1 MPAANV
7 PSFDADESYE
17 VSLLAQAFRALLS
30 QESLDQ
36 LLCELAEAARV
47 HTNCEHVVIERT
59 RGAADRGLR
68 LHGPWASSGA
78 EYRAESLPSLE
89 LPVVVDG
96 FSSHA
101 IKFFKR
107 RSPDRFSRTELD
119 HARRLGDLAGLVL
132 QGGASLR
139 ESSPRRLEPD
149 HEPAE
154 PARQDFEDAVLA
166 ALESQHGKAALLIAR
181 VSDLDQVNRRH
192 GREVGDEVLRLVARS
207 MREVIGSAGTVGRV
221 RRHEFGAVLPGED
234 FARAS
239 ERAKALDKLFANPQ
253 PVLGR
258 DDVDATI
265 AVGVAAAV
273 DGDPGSVAPIFHA
286 AYQAL
291 ERELAELK
299 RRPRASRWWT

>member
-7 PSFDADESYE
+7 PSFDAEENYE
-17 VSLLAQAFRALLS
+17 ASLLAQAFRALLP

-36 LLCELAEAARV
+36 LLCDLAEAARAQ
-47 HTNCEHVVIERT
+47 TNCEHVVIERT
-59 RGAADRGLR
+59 RGAADRDLR
-68 LHGPWASSGA
+68 LHGPWASRGA
-78 EYRAESLPSLE
+78 DHRAESLPSLE

-96 FSSHA
+96 FSTHA
-101 IKFFKR
+101 IRFFKH
-107 RSPDRFSRTELD
+107 RSPSRFSRTELD

-132 QGGASLR
+132 QGALPR
-139 ESSPRRLEPD
+139 ESSPRPLEVD
-149 HEPAE
+149 SEPAV
-154 PARQDFEDAVLA
+154 PAHQDFEDEVMS
-166 ALESQHGKAALLIAR
+166 ALKSHDGKAALLVVR
-181 VSDLDQVNRRH
+181 VSDLEQVNRRY

-239 ERAKALDKLFANPQ
+239 QRAQAMDKLFVNPQ

-258 DDVDATI
+258 DDVHATI
-265 AVGVAAAV
+265 AVGVAAAM
-273 DGDPGSVAPIFHA
+273 DGNPGSVAPLFHA
-286 AYQAL
+286 AYQVL
-291 ERELAELK
+291 ERELAELE